1 MHGFYFKSLSLG
13 KFIMHRQKEESAMK
27 NQQWGILTHESSG
40 GDNSDN
46 WSKLKQ
52 VLSFCFS
59 RKKSKGSK
67 MEPNYSFQN
76 GFPPPSIVH

>member
-40 GDNSDN
+40 GD
-46 WSKLKQ
+46 
-52 VLSFCFS
+52 
-59 RKKSKGSK
+59 KS
-67 MEPNYSFQN
+67 NN
-76 GFPPPSIVH
+76 